1 MLEVVRTGLDKESVL
16 DLSLEDNCVKK
27 DGLSILAIKDAILY
41 VGCCEVIRL
50 SRWRTKMVFF

>member
-27 DGLSILAIKDAILY
+27 DWLSILAIKDAILY

>member
-41 VGCCEVIRL
+41 FGVCEVIRL
-50 SRWRTKMVFF
+50 CRWRTKMVYF

>member
-1 MLEVVRTGLDKESVL
+1 MLEVVRSGLDKESVL